1 MGYPKWATPD
11 RQAHLVDLFTRS
23 GGFCVFGHRPCPN
36 PEHHYQ
42 IFIEGLI
49 SDWQADDRALQA
61 ELWRTERS
69 HIHSLGERTYPLRGQ
84 FSAISKDI
92 YFASQPEYYLAGLSV
107 DGLTFK
113 PFAKVRLAS
122 GYTFLYVSLGDILRK
137 VSKCKRRKAIRYGR
151 PLPPNVEAEVVKVCN
166 LAVKHYLDHN

>member
-1 MGYPKWATPD
+1 MAYPKWATPE
-11 RQAHLVDLFTRS
+11 RQAHLVSLFTRS
-23 GGFCVFGHRPCPN
+23 GGFCVFGHKPCPI
-36 PEHHYQ
+36 PDHHYE

-49 SDWQADDRALQA
+49 ADWQADDRAERVA
-61 ELWRTERS
+61 RWRQERR

-92 YFASQPEYYLAGLSV
+92 YFASQPEYYLLGLSV

-122 GYTFLYVSLGDILRK
+122 GYVHLYVSLGDILRK
-137 VSKCKRRKAIRYGR
+137 VSKSKRRKAIRYGK
-151 PLPPNVEAEVVKVCN
+151 PLPMAIEAEIARVCN
-166 LAVKHYLDHN
+166 QAVRHYLDHH